1 MSKVLPQFLLQNKYI
16 TLRIS
21 STEGIDELPANLNN
35 KGNVLIIINDNGGEM
50 AAKAW
55 LKLTSLMI
63 WLFLMLTLFSVDKHF

>member
-21 STEGIDELPANLNN
+21 SIEGIDELPANLNN

-50 AAKAW
+50 AAKA
-55 LKLTSLMI
+55 
-63 WLFLMLTLFSVDKHF
+63 